1 MRFKYYTGFIYP
13 DKDSDILVV
22 GTNYKGVHGA
32 GAAKYA
38 KTNYGLIWGV
48 SEGFS
53 GRCYAIPTKDLDI
66 KSLPLDMIEKHVE
79 RFIDQTYIKNH
90 LTFYVTPIATGL
102 AGYNAQDIAP
112 MFRLCNRNCIFEIEW
127 QEYLETIK
135 E

>member
-1 MRFKYYTGFIYP
+1 MRFKYFTDHIHTLKANEIFVFG
-13 DKDSDILVV
+13 S
-22 GTNYKGVHGA
+22 NYKGVHGA
-32 GAAKYA
+32 GSAKQA
-38 KTNYGLIWGV
+38 KHYFNAVWGV
-48 SEGFS
+48 SEGFT
-53 GRCYAIPTKDLDI
+53 GQCYAIPTKDLDI